1 MASVHA
7 LTHARP
13 VCPPGRDEGSR
24 EAAAFFSACLVGEGR
39 QWCDGIRG
47 LESAA
52 ILHGG
57 AHREKSP
64 PDFPGAVQL
73 RSGEAPLSGWR
84 EVIVVPH
91 EPQFSS

>member
-7 LTHARP
+7 LMHARP

-39 QWCDGIRG
+39 QWHDGIRG
-47 LESAA
+47 LESAT

-57 AHREKSP
+57 AHWKSP
-64 PDFPGAVQL
+64 RQTSQGHVAAIG
-73 RSGEAPLSGWR
+73 RSSSVR
-84 EVIVVPH
+84 VV
-91 EPQFSS
+91 